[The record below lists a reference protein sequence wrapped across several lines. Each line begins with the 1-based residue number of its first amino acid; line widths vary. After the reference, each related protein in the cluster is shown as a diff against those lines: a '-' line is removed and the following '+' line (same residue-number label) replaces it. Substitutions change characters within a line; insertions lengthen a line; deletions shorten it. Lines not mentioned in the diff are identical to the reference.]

1 MTATYLAYYRVSTQR
16 QGRSGLGLEAQRA
29 EVARLVAE
37 EGATLAAEV
46 TEVES
51 GKDERN
57 RPLLLEALERCRKD
71 GTVLLVAKL
80 CRLSR
85 DAAFVLTLMKDS
97 KVRFKVAA
105 MPQADNFQLGIW
117 ALLNQQE
124 REQISRRTKEAL
136 AAAKARGVKLGGTG
150 GSHASLSGMNAARS
164 RNAEAHKATVRP
176 LANHLR
182 QQGMTLQAIA
192 DTLNAS
198 GSRTAGGCEWRP
210 TQVSRVLR
218 RLPADEAAYMLPET
232 CLV

>member
-1 MTATYLAYYRVSTQR
+1 M
-16 QGRSGLGLEAQRA
+16 GLEAQRA
-29 EVARLVAE
+29 EVARLVSE
-37 EGATLAAEV
+37 EGACLVDEV

-150 GSHASLSGMNAARS
+150 GAHASLAGMNAARK
-164 RNAEAHKATVRP
+164 RKAEDHKATVRP
-176 LANHLR
+176 LATHLR

-192 DTLNAS
+192 DTLNAT
-198 GSRTAGGCEWRP
+198 GSRTAAGCEWRP
-210 TQVSRVLR
+210 TQVMRVLFSK
-218 RLPADEAAYMLPET
+218 
-232 CLV
+232 

>member
-1 MTATYLAYYRVSTQR
+1 MADRYVALYRVSTAR
-16 QGRSGLGLEAQRA
+16 QGLSGLGLAAQKA
-29 EVARLVAE
+29 EVARLVEE
-37 EGATLAAEV
+37 EGAVLVEEF
-46 TEVES
+46 TEVQS
-51 GKDERN
+51 GKEERN
-57 RPLLLEALERCRKD
+57 RPLLLQALERCRQD
-71 GTVLLVAKL
+71 GTTLLVSKL

-117 ALLNQQE
+117 AILNQQE
-124 REQISRRTKEAL
+124 REQISRRTREAL

-150 GSHASLSGMNAARS
+150 GSHASLAGMNAARK
-164 RNAEAHKATVRP
+164 RNAEEHRATVRP

-198 GSRTAGGCEWRP
+198 GSRTAAGCEWRP
-210 TQVSRVLR
+210 TQVSRVLCQ
-218 RLPADEAAYMLPET
+218 LP
-232 CLV
+232 V

>member
-1 MTATYLAYYRVSTQR
+1 MTTRYLACYRVSTQR

-29 EVARLVAE
+29 KVTRLVAE
-37 EGATLAAEV
+37 EGACLVDEV

-97 KVRFKVAA
+97 KVRFQVAA

-150 GSHASLSGMNAARS
+150 GAHASLAGMNAAR
-164 RNAEAHKATVRP
+164 RRKAEEHKAAVRP
-176 LANHLR
+176 LATHLR
-182 QQGMTLQAIA
+182 KQGMTLQAIA
-192 DTLNAS
+192 DTLNATWI
-198 GSRTAGGCEWRP
+198 RTAAGREWRP
-210 TQVSRVLR
+210 TQVKRVL
-218 RLPADEAAYMLPET
+218 
-232 CLV
+232 CSK

>member
-1 MTATYLAYYRVSTQR
+1 MTARYLAYYRVSTQR

-29 EVARLVAE
+29 EVARLVEE
-37 EGATLAAEV
+37 EGAVLDGEV

-57 RPLLLEALERCRKD
+57 RPLLLEALEQCRKE
-71 GTVLLVAKL
+71 GTTLLVAKL

-150 GSHASLSGMNAARS
+150 GAHASLSGMNAAR
-164 RNAEAHKATVRP
+164 RRKADEHKATVRP

-182 QQGMTLQAIA
+182 EQGMTLQAIA

-198 GSRTAGGCEWRP
+198 GSRTAAGCEWRP
-210 TQVSRVLR
+210 TQVSRVLG
-218 RLPADEAAYMLPET
+218 RLSSSALS
-232 CLV
+232 

>member
-1 MTATYLAYYRVSTQR
+1 MTTTYLAYYRVSTQR

-29 EVARLVAE
+29 EVARLLDE
-37 EGATLAAEV
+37 EGATLVTEV
-46 TEVES
+46 TEIES
-51 GKDERN
+51 GKDDSN
-57 RPLLLEALERCRKD
+57 RPLLQEALKRCRST
-71 GTVLLVAKL
+71 GETLLVAKL

-117 ALLNQQE
+117 AVLNMQE

-150 GSHASLSGMNAARS
+150 GAHASLAGMNAARK
-164 RNAEAHKATVRP
+164 RKAEEHKATVRP
-176 LANHLR
+176 LSNHLR

-198 GSRTAGGCEWRP
+198 GSKTAAGCEWRP
-210 TQVSRVLR
+210 TQVSRVLCQ
-218 RLPADEAAYMLPET
+218 LPMQLRTDTIQESF
-232 CLV
+232 